1 MKIQPRKFQVGGEME
16 APVEEPMPAETPEQG
31 AQQDPLMQL
40 AEMAAQ
46 ALQSQ
51 DPNMAFQVC
60 QALLELIQAAQGG
73 GAPQGQPVF
82 RKGGIISKRK

>member
-1 MKIQPRKFQVGGEME
+1 MKIQPRKFQMGGEME
-16 APVEEPMPAETPEQG
+16 APAEEQMPVETPDQG
-31 AQQDPLMQL
+31 GDPLMQL

-46 ALQSQ
+46 ALQAQ

-73 GAPQGQPVF
+73 GASQGQPVF